1 MTKILTILVIMAVLG
16 LSSCKKDKETNNDPA
31 ICSSEWADEEYDALI
46 AAWNAYSANM
56 SVENCNAYKTA
67 FQDYIDALE
76 PFLQCTATW
85 TEADRQEVQ
94 DAIDES
100 EEAMNELTCE

>member
-1 MTKILTILVIMAVLG
+1 MRTILSLLAILAILG
-16 LSSCKKDKETNNDPA
+16 FSSCKKDKESNNDPA

-56 SVENCNAYKTA
+56 SVENCNAYKNA
-67 FQDYIDALE
+67 YQDYIDALE
-76 PFLQCTATW
+76 PFLECTATW
-85 TEADRQEVQ
+85 TEAERQEVR
-94 DAIDES
+94 DAIDEA